1 LNNNEKNNITKI
13 INQAF
18 NYRVRNVDYFYSAL
32 THKSTSIDNYERLE
46 ILGDSVLQLAITE
59 LLFRKYPEHNEGQIT
74 VIRQNIVNSK
84 SLKKTFFLLNLEP
97 VFKKINPSF
106 IEGNVYSDIFESLL
120 GAIYLDSDYE
130 TVRDIIHTLFI
141 PSLTDKLSR
150 KDSKT
155 LLQEYMHS
163 KQLQLPS
170 YSTSTIKHS
179 KYNYLVTCEISDLNI
194 KESLQANKVKPAEQE
209 LAHAILNRLYEKS

>member
-1 LNNNEKNNITKI
+1 MNNNEKNNITKI

-18 NYRVRNVDYFYSAL
+18 NYRVRNIDYFYSAL
-32 THKSTSIDNYERLE
+32 THKSTSKDNYERLE

-59 LLFRKYPEHNEGQIT
+59 LLFRKYPDHNEGQIT
-74 VIRQNIVNSK
+74 VTRQNIVNSE
-84 SLKKTFFLLNLEP
+84 SLKKTFFLLNLEEA
-97 VFKKINPSF
+97 FKKINPSF

-130 TVRDIIHTLFI
+130 TVRDVIHTLFI
-141 PSLTDKLSR
+141 PSLTDKLSQ

-170 YSTSTIKHS
+170 YSSSTIKHP

-194 KESLQANKVKPAEQE
+194 KESLRSNKVKPTEQE
-209 LAHAILNRLYEKS
+209 LAYLILHRLYEKN